1 MHLRWM
7 VNLFLVLFND
17 CRWAMTNWKDVLT
30 LRLLASTPAFFQ
42 PSHCIW
48 EVCDWMW
55 PGRRVIFCFLKL
67 ILGLCYVELQLFDEE
82 KKKNL
87 CVTSVWQG
95 RFLWLLAGF
104 SGVGIF
110 YLLNFTFRFGVV
122 VKLWVI
128 FLWLVSWEISER
140 NDFLKWDMS
149 RWILASKTWQ
159 EVYKRAGALSKLKIH
174 GSRQI
179 CKQNVKFVW

>member
-55 PGRRVIFCFLKL
+55 PGRRVVFCFLKL

-82 KKKNL
+82 KKKKSMCNL
-87 CVTSVWQG
+87 SVTRQIPVTFGWILWS
-95 RFLWLLAGF
+95 RNFLF
-104 SGVGIF
+104 VKF
-110 YLLNFTFRFGVV
+110 YLQVWGSSQVMGHFS
-122 VKLWVI
+122 
-128 FLWLVSWEISER
+128 LVSLLR
-140 NDFLKWDMS
+140 NFREKWLFKV
-149 RWILASKTWQ
+149 RH
-159 EVYKRAGALSKLKIH
+159 E
-174 GSRQI
+174 
-179 CKQNVKFVW
+179 